1 MEQTDY
7 GTDDPLWID
16 NAYLDTIVTAGL
28 TLFVLCL
35 MKLSK
40 VRKKFFTVC
49 MIFTMILNHSDIS
62 HHASLFF
69 TRIKLLLL

>member
-40 VRKKFFTVC
+40 VNLYIIHPVKYWHVT
-49 MIFTMILNHSDIS
+49 ILCNHYSYIS
-62 HHASLFF
+62 TIVSFSF
-69 TRIKLLLL
+69 V

>member
-1 MEQTDY
+1 MTMEQTDY

-40 VRKKFFTVC
+40 VNLYIRHPVKYWYVT
-49 MIFTMILNHSDIS
+49 ILCNHYSYIS
-62 HHASLFF
+62 TIVSFSF
-69 TRIKLLLL
+69 V